1 MIAIVVSRADSA
13 SAHIGERLLDR
24 AEWEERTDEELSDA
38 EGGGTY
44 FRRPGLELREFD
56 EIHVELDDPATA
68 FVGDADDSAA
78 NPRAGD
84 PADRL
89 DCLAFVSRHSGETGP
104 LLTAHFTGNFGE
116 AKYGGEPD
124 ALSETAPGA
133 AKRVV
138 EHFTEHAPEGYDAAV
153 ECTHHGPTNV
163 SVPSLFVELGSAEP
177 QWTDAKAAG
186 VVADAVIGLA
196 STGPDLVGE
205 DGCPR
210 HVVGFGGGHYAP
222 RFSRIVAE
230 TDWAV
235 GHIGSEWNL
244 AAMGAPDANR
254 DLLDRAF
261 EASRARHAVVDGT
274 HPELVETLTDLGYR
288 VVSETW
294 VREVGRTPLAL
305 VSVVED
311 AVGRIDAGLRFGK
324 VRPAVDYAGDDA
336 SDDAPERVREALEV
350 LPLPADLL
358 AAAQGVDADGARDA
372 IEETT
377 VAFDTE
383 HSGSRAGGD
392 AAFAVDDALPGY
404 TDLVNGLAD
413 VLADGYDEVTVEPD
427 AVVAVEEAFE
437 PSLAAKVGV
446 PEGPEFGKLAAGE
459 AVEVGDRTIPPEAV
473 RREQETRFPVERSPA
488 GDATGE

>member
-13 SAHIGERLLDR
+13 SAHIGERLLAR
-24 AEWEERTDEELSDA
+24 ADWEERTDEELSDA

-44 FRRPGLELREFD
+44 YRRPGLELREFD

-68 FVGDADDSAA
+68 FVGDADDSET

-89 DCLAFVSRHSGETGP
+89 DYLAFVSRHSGETGP

-133 AKRVV
+133 VKRVV
-138 EHFTEHAPEGYDAAV
+138 EHFTEHAPEGYEAAV

-177 QWTDAKAAG
+177 QWTDAEAAG
-186 VVADAVIGLA
+186 GVADAVLGLA
-196 STGPDLVGE
+196 GTGPDFVCA
-205 DGCPR
+205 DGHPR
-210 HVVGFGGGHYAP
+210 HLVGFGGGHYAP

-274 HPELVETLTDLGYR
+274 RPELVETLTDLGYR

-311 AVGRIDAGLRFGK
+311 AVGRVDAGVRFGEL
-324 VRPAVDYAGDDA
+324 RPPVDYAGDDA
-336 SDDAPERVREALEV
+336 PARVREELEV

-358 AAAQGVDADGARDA
+358 AAAQGVDADAARA
-372 IEETT
+372 AVEKTT

-383 HSGSRAGGD
+383 HSGSRAAGP
-392 AAFAVDDALPGY
+392 AAFAVDADLPGY
-404 TDLVNGLAD
+404 VDLVDALAG
-413 VLADGYDEVTVEPD
+413 VLADGYDEVTIERD
-427 AVVAVEEAFE
+427 SVVAVEEAFE
-437 PSLAAKVGV
+437 PSLAAKAGV

-459 AVEVGDRTIPPEAV
+459 AVEIGGRTIPPEAV

-488 GDATGE
+488 ADAPEE